1 MLNKVQS
8 VERAFSLLELVDAA
22 GSAGIGLSSL
32 AEASG
37 LKTPTAHN
45 LLNTL
50 LALDYVRRNPQSK
63 HYQLGPRALALGRGR
78 TALDRLASAAREPLR
93 RLSAALDETII
104 LAVYHGGQR
113 HSILTLE
120 SRRDLRVGAKMG
132 ADDHFYDTAT
142 GRMLLA
148 QLDEDEIAALAE
160 RLGPRPP
167 IWPEARSEAGFRAVL
182 ARFAAQE
189 LAELHKDHTE
199 ALAVPLRLSS
209 SGMIA
214 ALGLHYPAVRDN
226 PERRRMLVEA
236 LRRAAGEVQAEN
248 ERTRS

>member
-8 VERAFSLLELVDAA
+8 VERALALLELVDAA
-22 GSAGIGLSSL
+22 GAAGIGLSSL
-32 AEASG
+32 AEAG
-37 LKTPTAHN
+37 KLKTPTAHN

-78 TALDRLASAAREPLR
+78 TALDRVAGAAREPLR
-93 RLSAALDETII
+93 RLNTALDETVI

-113 HSILTLE
+113 HSVLTLE
-120 SRRDLRVGAKMG
+120 SRRDLRVGARMG

-148 QLDEDEIAALAE
+148 QLDENEIAALAE

-167 IWPEARSEAGFRAVL
+167 IWPEAQSEAGFRAVL
-182 ARFAAQE
+182 ARFAEQE

-214 ALGLHYPAVRDN
+214 ALGLHYPAVRDT